1 MPDISPVVPQG
12 RQVVERYGGGRF
24 VISGVVW
31 RGSVLLRPH
40 AVFSWPVSGFHEVTP
55 QSLAPLTAEGG
66 DGPEILL
73 IGCGGRA
80 ALLPRALREAIRA
93 EGMVADAM
101 DTGAACRTYNVL
113 MAEDRRVAAALI
125 AVE

>member
-1 MPDISPVVPQG
+1 MTDISPVVPQG
-12 RQVVERYGGGRF
+12 RQVVESYGGGRF
-24 VISGVVW
+24 RISGAVW
-31 RGSVLLRPH
+31 TGSVLLRPD
-40 AVFSWPVSGFHEVTP
+40 AALPWPVTEFRDLTLE
-55 QSLAPLTAEGG
+55 SLMPLMEG
-66 DGPEILL
+66 DDIPEILL
-73 IGCGGRA
+73 IGCGIRA
-80 ALLPRALREAIRA
+80 ELLPRTLREAIRA

>member
-1 MPDISPVVPQG
+1 MTDISPVVPQG
-12 RQVVERYGGGRF
+12 RQVVESYGGGGFR
-24 VISGVVW
+24 ISGTVW
-31 RGSVLLRPH
+31 AGSVLLRPDI
-40 AVFSWPVSGFHEVTP
+40 ASAWPVTDFQDLTLE
-55 QSLAPLTAEGG
+55 SLMPLTEGE
-66 DGPEILL
+66 DTPEILL

-80 ALLPRALREAIRA
+80 ELLPRTLREAIRA

>member
-1 MPDISPVVPQG
+1 MTDISPVVPQG
-12 RQVVERYGGGRF
+12 RQVVESYGGGCFR
-24 VISGVVW
+24 ISGAVW
-31 RGSVLLRPH
+31 TSSVLLRPD
-40 AVFSWPVSGFHEVTP
+40 AVLSWSVADFRDLTLE
-55 QSLAPLTAEGG
+55 SLMPLTEGE
-66 DGPEILL
+66 DIPEILL
-73 IGCGGRA
+73 IGCGIRA
-80 ALLPRALREAIRA
+80 ELLPRALREAIRA

>member
-1 MPDISPVVPQG
+1 MADISPVIPQG
-12 RQVVERYGGGRF
+12 RQVVESYGGGRF
-24 VISGVVW
+24 RISGTVW
-31 RGSVLLRPH
+31 TGSVLLRPDT
-40 AVFSWPVSGFHEVTP
+40 ASPWPVTDFRDLTLD
-55 QSLAPLTAEGG
+55 SLMPLTEGE
-66 DGPEILL
+66 DIPEILL
-73 IGCGGRA
+73 IGCGSRTK
-80 ALLPRALREAIRA
+80 LLPRTLRDAIRA